1 MLLLSHIIIALG
13 SLVATSIAYFMPSKT
28 LLRISYAMIAS
39 TLLSGTLLIVT
50 SPVHMLQVCVSGLT
64 YVALVTVGVLAA
76 RRKLALQNVQ

>member
-13 SLVATSIAYFMPSKT
+13 SILATSITYAMPSKA
-28 LLRISYAMIAS
+28 LLRVSYAMIAS

-50 SPVHMLQVCVSGLT
+50 SPVHMLQVCISGLT

-76 RRKLALQNVQ
+76 RRKLALRSAR